1 MTKKELVKRHLLAG
15 NTITPMEALTEYGAL
30 RLSSIIYDLRKE
42 GYNIRTRLIDTFTGR
57 RVAQYELVK
66 EGEQQ
71 G

>member
-1 MTKKELVKRHLLAG
+1 MSKKELVKRHLLAG

-42 GYNIRTRLIDTFTGR
+42 GYNIRTRLIETFTGR

-66 EGEQQ
+66 M
-71 G
+71 